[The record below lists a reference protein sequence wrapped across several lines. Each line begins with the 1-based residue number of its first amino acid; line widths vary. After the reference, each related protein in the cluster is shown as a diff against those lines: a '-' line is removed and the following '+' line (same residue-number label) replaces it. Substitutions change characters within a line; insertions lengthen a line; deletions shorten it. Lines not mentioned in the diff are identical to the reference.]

1 MRWLGENP
9 FHTLLLWTARPADWA
24 VWQIAPLPLVIAA
37 LSGWLW
43 ARVTGQPGA
52 GWGVALGLLAL
63 ALADWA
69 LLAALPRKGL
79 SFGAVQPPWLGL
91 VVLRGLSALLALPL
105 AARWPGPTLALLI
118 LAQILLSIGAWYGT
132 HVEPFRLQ
140 TSHLEIQTA
149 KWSNSSSSVRIV
161 QISDLHIERLT
172 RRERALPALAEALQ
186 PDLIALT
193 GDFLSTSYRDDPRAL
208 SDLSW
213 LLGQLRAPAGVW
225 AVWGT
230 AEVDLPPVLRPV
242 LEEAGVVVLED
253 QAREVE
259 VRGQRLWLM
268 GLRCLRQPEE
278 ESRTLACLLSPAPA
292 DAVTVLLYHVPDL
305 MPQAA
310 ALGVDLFLTG
320 HTHGGQWRLPC
331 FGALLTSS
339 RYWKRYEAG
348 HYRQGRTHLY
358 VSRGLGLEGF
368 GTPRARFFC
377 PPELVAVTIRAAEKR
392 S

>member
-1 MRWLGENP
+1 
-9 FHTLLLWTARPADWA
+9 
-24 VWQIAPLPLVIAA
+24 
-37 LSGWLW
+37 
-43 ARVTGQPGA
+43 
-52 GWGVALGLLAL
+52 
-63 ALADWA
+63 

-320 HTHGGQWRLPC
+320 HTHGGQWR
-331 FGALLTSS
+331 TSS